1 MKRQDQ
7 YRDKRTL
14 DINEGINV
22 QLKEVKKQ
30 FNGDGIKAVTRNTL
44 QHDSLHDTKQ
54 FDKNKE
60 WIRNWLEQS
69 RVRDE

>member
-1 MKRQDQ
+1 
-7 YRDKRTL
+7 
-14 DINEGINV
+14 
-22 QLKEVKKQ
+22 
-30 FNGDGIKAVTRNTL
+30 VTRNTL